1 MATLGA
7 AVALLSGAMG
17 TLERVYTRLG
27 PRYLD
32 AYLLAYVLPA
42 MVLGAAAASCFGVY
56 HDVSLGEAVRIVLVS
71 QGILAVSLALSATA
85 IRRSLAPTREW
96 IARGGGP
103 EGARRAWRR
112 AVRTPVAVLPAKLA
126 GGTLLVAVPI
136 AVYAH
141 LDFGLDGPA
150 TLTVFMAV
158 MTAFTYHLLLSV
170 FGAEVFLRPVVEHIA
185 HHLDDTQ
192 LGGRPTLSL
201 RRRLLVSL
209 PLIAGTSAI
218 VVSVATEDGDATFAT
233 LGTGFA
239 VTIVVVGLTALP
251 LVVIVV
257 RAILMPVRSLLQATQ
272 QLRAGDLSA
281 RVPVLHEDELGV
293 LTATFNGMAS
303 ELQESR
309 EQLVAAREEERRRLR
324 RDLHDGLGPSLAAV
338 SMRLDIAD
346 GLLGAGNGD
355 GPDSDSDSDGVR
367 VELAAAQEDLR
378 DAIADIRR
386 LVDDLRPP
394 RLDELG
400 LAGAIQ
406 ERVARIPHGNGARS
420 PRVALEMEPP
430 AGLGELPAA
439 VEVAAYRIV
448 EEALENARRHS
459 GAKSCTVRLVLD
471 DDLRLEVRDDGLG
484 LPAERRDG
492 VGLDSMRERAAEVGG
507 VCRIETWPGGGVR
520 VAAHLPV
527 RR

>member
-1 MATLGA
+1 MT
-7 AVALLSGAMG
+7 VALVSGAMG

-32 AYLLAYVLPA
+32 AYLFAYVVPA
-42 MVLGAAAASCFGVY
+42 MVLGAAAASCFGIY

-71 QGILAVSLALSATA
+71 EAILAVSLVLSATA
-85 IRRSLAPTREW
+85 IHRSLAPTREW

-103 EGARRAWRR
+103 QGARRAWRR

-136 AVYAH
+136 AAYAH
-141 LDFGLDGPA
+141 LDFDLDGPA
-150 TLTVFMAV
+150 TLTVFLAV
-158 MTAFTYHLLLSV
+158 MTAFAYHLLLSV

-185 HHLDDTQ
+185 RHLDDTQ

-209 PLIAGTSAI
+209 PLIAGMSAI
-218 VVSVATEDGDATFAT
+218 LVSVATEESDATFST
-233 LGTGFA
+233 LGTEFA

-281 RVPVLHEDELGV
+281 RVPVLHEDELGM
-293 LTATFNGMAS
+293 LTATFNGMAA

-338 SMRLDIAD
+338 TMRLDIAD
-346 GLLGAGNGD
+346 GLLEARNGD
-355 GPDSDSDSDGVR
+355 RPATHGVR
-367 VELAAAQEDLR
+367 EEIAAAQEDLR

-406 ERVARIPHGNGARS
+406 ERVARLPHGEGGRS
-420 PRVALEMEPP
+420 PRVALEMQPP

-459 GAKSCTVRLVLD
+459 GAASCTVRLVLD
-471 DDLRLEVRDDGLG
+471 EGLQVEVRDDGHG
-484 LPAERRDG
+484 LPAERRAG

-507 VCRIETWPGGGVR
+507 VCRIDTWPGGGVR
-520 VAAHLPV
+520 VSAHLPV